1 MEKYEIRRVSED
13 DYQDIHALNEKLG
26 YDYDEKKVR
35 ERILNLL
42 ETGTDIISVLE
53 VDGKVVGYIH
63 GIPYNTL
70 YADNL
75 VNMVA
80 IAFSDSGNIET
91 HCMKELFLEFEKRVK
106 KNGYHGI
113 RLTADVERD
122 LLHEFLLDN
131 GFDNKRDLKHYIK
144 YF

>member
-1 MEKYEIRRVSED
+1 MCSYEVRRVREED
-13 DYQDIHALNEKLG
+13 YHDIHKLNQQLG
-26 YDYDEKKVR
+26 YEYNEELVK
-35 ERILNLL
+35 ERISNLL

-53 VDGKVVGYIH
+53 EAGSVVGYIH

-75 VNMVA
+75 INMVA
-80 IAFSDSGNIET
+80 IVFNTEKQIEQN
-91 HCMKELFLEFEKRVK
+91 HKEQLYKEFEKRVL

-113 RLTADVERD
+113 RLTVDNARD
-122 LLHEFLLDN
+122 LLHEFLKEN
-131 GFDNKRDLKHYIK
+131 GFENKRDLKHYIK

>member
-1 MEKYEIRRVSED
+1 MEKYEIRRISED
-13 DYQDIHALNEKLG
+13 DYHDVHTLNQQLG
-26 YDYDEKKVR
+26 YEYDEERVKD
-35 ERILNLL
+35 RILNLL

-53 VDGKVVGYIH
+53 VEGRVVGYIH

-80 IAFSDSGNIET
+80 IVYANDVEVDSQYK
-91 HCMKELFLEFEKRVK
+91 MELFFAFEKRVK

-113 RLTADVERD
+113 RLTADADRD
-122 LLHEFLLDN
+122 LLHDFLIKN
-131 GFDNKRDLKHYIK
+131 GFENKRDLKHYIK